1 MAHSSNSAPAR
12 FLRLELT
19 KANGS
24 KDSSRK
30 AAMPEHISKLIL
42 RRGMRQTLAAKVS
55 TDKAK
60 HVDKVIAAQFELVSN
75 SLYMY

>member
-1 MAHSSNSAPAR
+1 MGWDGMGWDGM
-12 FLRLELT
+12 
-19 KANGS
+19 GS
-24 KDSSRK
+24 
-30 AAMPEHISKLIL
+30 
-42 RRGMRQTLAAKVS
+42 TLAAKVA